1 MRPDTRIDLTFG
13 NRLVEE
19 GIVNRRSLEEA
30 LGRSR
35 KSGRPLIEHLCQE
48 FGAASDVLYPV
59 LSRQLNIP
67 FQSLVSLQVPE
78 ELTKRIPIKI
88 AAHYQF
94 VPLRIEK
101 DRLTVACHY
110 PIDLKTQDEIRMQTG
125 CAVDQ
130 VLAKKEEIQDLI
142 RRSYGMAAGTVDRI
156 ISSAYAD
163 APRDEVEVSNIASA
177 DQMAGDASVINLV
190 NEVILEAFHK
200 RATDIHLEPYR
211 GQFRL
216 RYRIDGI
223 LHDTNLSAKARALIL
238 PIISRIK
245 IMSNLDIVE
254 HRLPQ
259 DGRAIVKVGDE
270 KLDLRVSCIPTAYGE
285 SIVIR
290 VLKTELTFDLG
301 RLGLTPRNIEIVN
314 DLISRPHG
322 IILLTGPTGSGKTT
336 TLYTCLNQI
345 RSDSLKIISLE
356 DPIEYDIQGITQIQV
371 QPKVGLTF
379 ATGLRSMLR
388 HDPDIMMVGEIRDLE
403 TAEIAIRA
411 ALTGHL
417 IFSTLHTND
426 AASGF
431 TRLVDIGVEPFL
443 IAASV
448 QAVIAQRLVR
458 VICPNCKEE
467 NAFEPQPIRE
477 RIRKDMGL
485 SASDPVRTYVGK
497 GCAECNQTGFY
508 GRTALHEILV
518 VNDAVRELVLKQA
531 SSQEIKARCSA
542 DGALTLLQ
550 DGWGKVLQGIS
561 TTGEV
566 INVASIG
573 TV

>member
-1 MRPDTRIDLTFG
+1 MRSDTRIDTTFG

-30 LGRSR
+30 MSRSQ
-35 KSGRPLIEHLCQE
+35 KSGRPLIDHLCQD
-48 FGAASDVLYPV
+48 FGSQPNQLYPV

-67 FQSLVSLQVPE
+67 FQSLSGVQISEAVVR
-78 ELTKRIPIKI
+78 RIPIKV
-88 AAHYQF
+88 AAHYLFAPIQ
-94 VPLRIEK
+94 IEGN
-101 DRLTVACHY
+101 RLTIACHY
-110 PIDLKTQDEIRMQTG
+110 PVSLKTQDEIRLQTG
-125 CAVDQ
+125 LAVEQ
-130 VLAKKEEIQDLI
+130 ILATREDVQELI
-142 RRSYGMAAGTVDRI
+142 RRSYGMAAGTVDQI
-156 ISSAYAD
+156 VSSSYAD
-163 APRDEVEVSNIASA
+163 TQRDDVEVNSIAMA
-177 DQMAGDASVINLV
+177 DQMAGDASVISLV
-190 NEVILEAFHK
+190 NEIILEAHKK

-223 LHDTNLSAKARALIL
+223 LHDANLPGKVRALIL

-259 DGRAIVKVGDE
+259 DGRAIVKIGDE
-270 KLDLRVSCIPTAYGE
+270 RLDLRVSCIPTPYGE
-285 SIVIR
+285 SIVVR

-301 RLGLTPRNIEIVN
+301 RLGLTPANVEIVN
-314 DLISRPHG
+314 DLINRPHG
-322 IILLTGPTGSGKTT
+322 IVLLTGPTGSGKTT

-379 ATGLRSMLR
+379 ASGLRSMLR

-443 IAASV
+443 IASSV

-458 VICPNCKEE
+458 VICSRCKEE
-467 NAFEPQPIRE
+467 NAFEPQPIRD
-477 RIRKDMGL
+477 RIRRDLGL
-485 SASDPVRTYVGK
+485 PASDPVKTWVGR
-497 GCAECNQTGFY
+497 GCSECNQTGFY
-508 GRTALHEILV
+508 GRTALHEILTV
-518 VNDAVRELVLKQA
+518 TDPLRELILRQA
-531 SSQEIKARCSA
+531 SAQDIKQLASA
-542 DGALTLLQ
+542 EGMRTLLQ
-550 DGWGKVLQGIS
+550 DGWSKVVQGVT

-566 INVASIG
+566 INAAGMGSI
-573 TV
+573 

>member
-1 MRPDTRIDLTFG
+1 MRSDTRVDTTFG

-30 LGRSR
+30 MSRSQ
-35 KSGRPLIEHLCQE
+35 KSGRPLIEHLCQDS
-48 FGAASDVLYPV
+48 ALAPDVLYPV
-59 LSRQLNIP
+59 LSRQLDIP
-67 FQSLVSLQVPE
+67 YRMLKTAEIPT
-78 ELTKRIPIKI
+78 ELIRRIPIKVVT
-88 AAHYQF
+88 HYQF
-94 VPLRIEK
+94 APLK
-101 DRLTVACHY
+101 LDGGRLLVACHY
-110 PIDLKTQDEIRMQTG
+110 PMNLKTLDEVKLQTG
-125 CAVDQ
+125 CAIDQ
-130 VLAKKEEIQDLI
+130 ILSSREDIQDLI
-142 RRSYGMAAGTVDRI
+142 RRAYGMAAGTVDRI
-156 ISSAYAD
+156 VAGSYRHET
-163 APRDEVEVSNIASA
+163 RDDVEVSNIALA
-177 DQMAGDASVINLV
+177 DQLAGDASVINLV
-190 NEVILEAFHK
+190 NEVILEAYKK

-216 RYRIDGI
+216 RYRIDGM
-223 LHDTNLSAKARALIL
+223 LHDANLSTKARSLIL

-259 DGRAIVKVGDE
+259 DGRAIVKIGEE
-270 KLDLRVSCIPTAYGE
+270 KLDLRVSSIPTPYGE

-290 VLKTELTFDLG
+290 VLKTDLTFDLG
-301 RLGLTPRNIEIVN
+301 LLGLTSQNIEIVN
-314 DLISRPHG
+314 DLINRPHG
-322 IILLTGPTGSGKTT
+322 LLLLTGPTGSGKTT

-379 ATGLRSMLR
+379 ASGLRSMLR

-431 TRLVDIGVEPFL
+431 NRLVDIGVEPFL
-443 IAASV
+443 IASSV
-448 QAVIAQRLVR
+448 QAMIAQRLIR
-458 VICPNCKEE
+458 VICTRCKEE
-467 NAFEPQPIRE
+467 NAFEPASIKE

-485 SASDPVRTYVGK
+485 GPSEPVRTYVGR
-497 GCAECNQTGFY
+497 GCSECNHTGFY
-508 GRTALHEILV
+508 GRTALHEILTV
-518 VNDAVRELVLKQA
+518 TEPIRELILNRA
-531 SSQEIKARCSA
+531 SAQEIKNRAIT
-542 DGALTLLQ
+542 DGMLTLLQ
-550 DGWGKVLQGIS
+550 DGWGKVLNGTS

-566 INVASIG
+566 INVASLG

>member
-1 MRPDTRIDLTFG
+1 MRSDFRIDLTFG

-19 GIVNRRSLEEA
+19 GLVNRQSVEEA
-30 LGRSR
+30 LDRSK
-35 KSGRPLIEHLCQE
+35 KSGRPLIDHLCQD
-48 FGAASDVLYPV
+48 FGSSSDALYPIF
-59 LSRQLNIP
+59 SRQLNIP
-67 FQSLVSLQVPE
+67 LQSLSGLQIPAD
-78 ELTKRIPIKI
+78 LIKRVPIKVVS
-88 AAHYQF
+88 HYQF
-94 VPLRIEK
+94 APLKIVK

-125 CAVDQ
+125 CAVEQ
-130 VLAKKEEIQDLI
+130 VLAKREEVLDLI
-142 RRSYGMAAGTVDRI
+142 RRAYGMAAGTVDRI
-156 ISSAYAD
+156 VGSSYAD
-163 APRDEVEVSNIASA
+163 APKDEVEVSNIAFA

-190 NEVILEAFHK
+190 NEVILEAFRK

-223 LHDTNLSAKARALIL
+223 LHDANLSAKARTLIL

-285 SIVIR
+285 SIVVR

-301 RLGLTPRNIEIVN
+301 RLGLTPSNIEIVN
-314 DLISRPHG
+314 ELISRPHG
-322 IILLTGPTGSGKTT
+322 IVLLTGPTGSGKTT

-379 ATGLRSMLR
+379 ASGLRSMLR

-458 VICPNCKEE
+458 VICPHCKEE
-467 NAFEPQPIRE
+467 NTFEPQPIKD
-477 RIRKDMGL
+477 RIRRDMGL
-485 SASDPVRTYVGK
+485 PSTDPARTYVGR
-497 GCAECNQTGFY
+497 GCGECNQTGFF

-518 VNDAVRELVLKQA
+518 VNDAIRELVLKQA
-531 SSQEIKARCSA
+531 SVQEIKARAAA
-542 DGALTLLQ
+542 DGVLTLLQ
-550 DGWGKVLQGIS
+550 DGWGKVLKGIS

-566 INVASIG
+566 INVASVG
-573 TV
+573 AL

>member
-1 MRPDTRIDLTFG
+1 MRSDARIDRIFG

-19 GIVNRRSLEEA
+19 GIVTRRAFEEA
-30 LGRSR
+30 AARSE
-35 KSGRPLIEHLCQE
+35 KSGRPLIDHLCQE
-48 FGAASDVLYPV
+48 HPAQIDVFYTV
-59 LSRQLNIP
+59 LSH
-67 FQSLVSLQVPE
+67 QVNLPYQP
-78 ELTKRIPIKI
+78 LTRAHIDDEIKRRVPIKV

-94 VPLRIEK
+94 APLKIEGH
-101 DRLTVACHY
+101 RLTVACRY
-110 PIDLKTQDEIRMQTG
+110 PFDLKTQDEIRLQIG
-125 CAVDQ
+125 LAVDQ
-130 VLAKKEEIQDLI
+130 VLARREDIQELI
-142 RRSYGMAAGTVDRI
+142 RRSYGMAAGTVDKI
-156 ISSAYAD
+156 IASAYAE
-163 APRDEVEVSNIASA
+163 PVRDDIEVSDIETA

-190 NEVILEAFHK
+190 NEIILEAFKK

-223 LHDTNLSAKARALIL
+223 LHDANLPGRVRALIL

-259 DGRAIVKVGDE
+259 DGRAIVKIGDE

-285 SIVIR
+285 SVVVR

-301 RLGLTPRNIEIVN
+301 RLGLSPRNIEIVN

-356 DPIEYDIQGITQIQV
+356 DPVEYDIQGITQIQV

-379 ATGLRSMLR
+379 ASGLRSMLR

-431 TRLVDIGVEPFL
+431 TRLIDIGVEPFL
-443 IAASV
+443 IASSV

-458 VICPNCKEE
+458 VICPHCREE
-467 NAFEPQPIRE
+467 NAYEPQPIKD
-477 RIRKDMGL
+477 RIRKDLGL
-485 SASDPVRTYVGK
+485 PADEPVTTYVGR
-497 GCAECNQTGFY
+497 GCGECNQTGFY
-508 GRTALHEILV
+508 GRTALHEILT
-518 VNDAVRELVLKQA
+518 VNDVVRDLILKGASAQDIKFQA
-531 SSQEIKARCSA
+531 AS
-542 DGALTLLQ
+542 DGMLTLLQ
-550 DGWGKVLQGIS
+550 DGWSKVIQGIS

-566 INVASIG
+566 INVASVG
-573 TV
+573 GL

>member
-1 MRPDTRIDLTFG
+1 MRSDIRIDTTFG

-30 LGRSR
+30 LNRSQ
-35 KSGRPLIEHLCQE
+35 KTGRPLIEHLCQD
-48 FGAASDVLYPV
+48 FGSQPDALYPV

-67 FQSLVSLQVPE
+67 YETLSAVQIPQELVR
-78 ELTKRIPIKI
+78 RIPIKV

-94 VPLRIEK
+94 APIRIEGN
-101 DRLTVACHY
+101 RLTIACHY
-110 PIDLKTQDEIRMQTG
+110 PVTLKTQDEIRMQTG
-125 CAVDQ
+125 FAVEQ
-130 VLAKKEEIQDLI
+130 ILAKREEIQELI
-142 RRSYGMAAGTVDRI
+142 RRAYGMAAGTVDQI
-156 ISSAYAD
+156 VSSSYAD
-163 APRDEVEVSNIASA
+163 TQRDDVEVNSIATA
-177 DQMAGDASVINLV
+177 DQMAGDASVISLV
-190 NEVILEAFHK
+190 NEIILEAYKK

-223 LHDTNLSAKARALIL
+223 LSDANLPAKVRALIL

-259 DGRAIVKVGDE
+259 DGRAIVKIGDE
-270 KLDLRVSCIPTAYGE
+270 KLDLRVSCIPTPYGE
-285 SIVIR
+285 SIVVR

-301 RLGLTPRNIEIVN
+301 RLGLTPGNVEIVN
-314 DLISRPHG
+314 DLINRPHG
-322 IILLTGPTGSGKTT
+322 IVLLTGPTGSGKTT

-379 ATGLRSMLR
+379 ASGLRSMLR

-431 TRLVDIGVEPFL
+431 NRLVDIGVEPFL
-443 IAASV
+443 IASSV

-458 VICPNCKEE
+458 VICPHCKEE
-467 NAFEPQPIRE
+467 NSFEPQPIRD
-477 RIRKDMGL
+477 RIRRDLRLPAG
-485 SASDPVRTYVGK
+485 DPVKTWVGR
-497 GCAECNQTGFY
+497 GCSECNQTGFY
-508 GRTALHEILV
+508 GRTALHEILTV
-518 VNDAVRELVLKQA
+518 TDPIREAILRQA
-531 SSQEIKARCSA
+531 SAQDIKLLAASE
-542 DGALTLLQ
+542 GMLTLLQ
-550 DGWGKVLQGIS
+550 DGWGKVLQGIT